1 MAKVKIKIV
10 QCPYCNGTQFVN
22 GYQTFH
28 GSVVSKEGSF
38 KSQELHHK
46 ICLSCGSVVRSYV
59 IEPEKLLK
67 RKNRKY
73 VTDLNRQS

>member
-10 QCPYCNGTQFVN
+10 QCPYCNSTQFTTAFQS
-22 GYQTFH
+22 GYATVT
-28 GSVVSKEGSF
+28 GVERPLSGMKPY
-38 KSQELHHK
+38 HK

-59 IEPEKLLK
+59 LDPEKLLK

-73 VTDLNRQS
+73 VTD

>member
-10 QCPYCNGTQFVN
+10 QCPYCNGTQFTTAFQQGFAIIGVERPLS
-22 GYQTFH
+22 GMQLY
-28 GSVVSKEGSF
+28 
-38 KSQELHHK
+38 HK

-59 IEPEKLLK
+59 RDPEKLLK

-73 VTDLNRQS
+73 VTD